1 MKKAPHTSR
10 PCAPWNINQLQ
21 RGATYRA
28 TTRLG
33 TTNGRFLGME
43 TPYGDRSILLSEPGR
58 NRVDLA
64 QPTSPRSAP
73 RRPDPPHS
81 AG

>member
-1 MKKAPHTSR
+1 MQKAPRTSHT
-10 PCAPWNINQLQ
+10 CEPWNINQLQ

-43 TPYGDRSILLSEPGR
+43 TPYGDRSILLWSQTGTASIAL
-58 NRVDLA
+58 DDI
-64 QPTSPRSAP
+64 TSICRTA
-73 RRPDPPHS
+73 
-81 AG
+81 A

>member
-10 PCAPWNINQLQ
+10 LCAPWNINQLQ

-43 TPYGDRSILLSEPGR
+43 TPYGDRSILLSSRAGTASIS
-58 NRVDLA
+58 LA
-64 QPTSPRSAP
+64 EITSICPTA
-73 RRPDPPHS
+73 
-81 AG
+81 A

>member
-10 PCAPWNINQLQ
+10 PRAPWNINQLQ

-28 TTRLG
+28 TTRAG

-43 TPYGDRSILLSEPGR
+43 TPYGDRSILLSGR
-58 NRVDLA
+58 AGTASISLA
-64 QPTSPRSAP
+64 DITSISPTA
-73 RRPDPPHS
+73 
-81 AG
+81 A

>member
-43 TPYGDRSILLSEPGR
+43 TPYGDRSILLRSRAGTASISLS
-58 NRVDLA
+58 DITSIC
-64 QPTSPRSAP
+64 PTA
-73 RRPDPPHS
+73 
-81 AG
+81 A